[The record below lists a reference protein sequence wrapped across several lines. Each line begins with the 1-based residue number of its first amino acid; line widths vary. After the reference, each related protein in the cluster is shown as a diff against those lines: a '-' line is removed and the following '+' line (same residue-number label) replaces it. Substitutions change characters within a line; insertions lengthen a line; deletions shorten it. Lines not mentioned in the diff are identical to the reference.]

1 MIAFLDAFGT
11 IYLYFVTLL
20 LRLFSKPY
28 SQIIAPALPIVNTLF
43 ENIFQAYWAFAK
55 IYIDKYL

>member
-43 ENIFQAYWAFAK
+43 ENIFQAY
-55 IYIDKYL
+55 